1 MRNRI
6 SCIWFLTDDV
16 LDPIRLEAPER
27 VREALLTAGELEPPT
42 DYKSVLKSEW
52 IYRRAWRYRG
62 SFDALTEG
70 KRAVMS
76 IDGLSGAWEIR
87 LNGQK
92 AASGSAVSMET
103 EVTSLLRPG
112 RNDVDIV
119 FLPPDS
125 RELQPEIGFS
135 GACQMKYVEGVVI
148 RDFQM
153 ATAPDGSRVA
163 KVTTDATEAVACD
176 FQFTLSGKTARME
189 NTIRKQLSPGVES
202 HDLIPFEEPVQDDR
216 VRVGLQLLVDGK
228 TSDDS
233 VFMEYAAQNA
243 ATARGF
249 RAADEFSIA
258 QTKRAGGNAVCSP
271 ESAARRMLAADCN
284 LQFMPFVAPLDCRA
298 LCAMPDIDSL
308 MALLGGDVSAFD
320 RNAAWRLTGSSRE
333 SFEEIRARIGADVPN
348 LRALTRYAR
357 YYQAIDLRARAE
369 FARLRGEPFMLDDVF
384 DRQVRCA
391 SPALFDGSAPRPA
404 FFALADAWK
413 KHHAFAQPPEAYP
426 ADGIT
431 NIPIY
436 AVSDEQRH
444 PVTVSATVYRP
455 DGQDTVSAS
464 FPVNVFTPGVAGR
477 ICAEIP
483 ENDYV
488 IVRTRVVSR
497 GFTLSSSDTVV
508 ARDARILTHL
518 PLAQLAI
525 DGNEVKN
532 VSTTAA
538 LGVAVA
544 GADFFGAILPGE
556 RVVLSHPAD
565 RQVEGLNVVI

>member
-27 VREALLTAGELEPPT
+27 VRDALLTAGELEPST

-62 SFDALTEG
+62 SFDALADG
-70 KRAVMS
+70 KRAVLS
-76 IDGLSGAWEIR
+76 IDGLAGAWEIR

-92 AASGSAVSMET
+92 AASGSGVSAEA
-103 EVTSLLRPG
+103 EVTDLLRPG
-112 RNDVDIV
+112 RNDVDVI
-119 FLPPDS
+119 FLPPDP
-125 RELQPEIGFS
+125 RELRPEIGFS

-163 KVTTDATEAVACD
+163 KVTTDAKEAVACD
-176 FQFTLSGKTARME
+176 FVFTLSGKTARQE
-189 NTIRKQLSPGVES
+189 KTIRKLLSPGVES
-202 HDLIPFEEPVQDDR
+202 HDFIPFEAPVQDDR
-216 VRVGLQLLVDGK
+216 VRVALQLLVEGK
-228 TSDDS
+228 NSDDS
-233 VFMEYAAQNA
+233 AFMAYSDQSAMP
-243 ATARGF
+243 ARGF
-249 RAADEFSIA
+249 RVTDEFSIT
-258 QTKRAGGNAVCSP
+258 QTKRAGGNTVCAP
-271 ESAARRMLAADCN
+271 ESEARRLQAADSN
-284 LQFMPFVAPLDCRA
+284 LAFMPYVAPLDRRA

-308 MALLGGDVSAFD
+308 MTLLGGDVSAFD
-320 RNAAWRLTGSSRE
+320 RDAAWRLTGSNRA
-333 SFEEIRARIGADVPN
+333 SFEEIRARIGTDIPN
-348 LRALTRYAR
+348 LRVLTRYAR
-357 YYQAIDLRARAE
+357 YYQAIDLRTRAE

-391 SPALFDGSAPRPA
+391 SPALFDGSVPRPA
-404 FFALADAWK
+404 YFALMDAWR
-413 KHHAFAQPPEAYP
+413 KHHAFAQPPESYP

-436 AVSDEQRH
+436 AVSDELKY
-444 PVTVSATVYRP
+444 PVTVNATVYRP

-464 FPVNVFTPGVAGR
+464 FPVSAFTQNVAGR

-488 IVRTRVVSR
+488 IVRTRVISR
-497 GFTLSSSDTVV
+497 GFTLSSSDTVI
-508 ARDARILTHL
+508 ARDAGILAHL
-518 PLAQLAI
+518 PIAQLVI

-544 GADFFGAILPGE
+544 GSDFFGAILPGE

-565 RQVEGLNVVI
+565 RQVEGLNIVI